1 MAHFG
6 NNKPPQK
13 VATPS
18 YTNDYKRVPTL
29 LGHHFCLIPFLVM
42 ERGVNMEN
50 KLSKGAHY
58 PYFVLPKVPR
68 KTHLWGKVLAQAPL
82 WPLPSPLGSMMEMGQ

>member
-1 MAHFG
+1 MAQFG

-18 YTNDYKRVPTL
+18 YTKDYKRVPTL
-29 LGHHFCLIPFLVM
+29 LGHHLCLIPFLVM

-50 KLSKGAHY
+50 KLSQGGQY
-58 PYFVLPKVPR
+58 PYFVLPNTCWHHEVAIQKRV
-68 KTHLWGKVLAQAPL
+68 TFLPL
-82 WPLPSPLGSMMEMGQ
+82 HP

>member
-29 LGHHFCLIPFLVM
+29 LGYHFCLIPFLVM

-50 KLSKGAHY
+50 KLSQGVHY
-58 PYFVLPKVPR
+58 PYFVLPNTCCHQEVAIQKRV
-68 KTHLWGKVLAQAPL
+68 TFLPL
-82 WPLPSPLGSMMEMGQ
+82 HP

>member
-6 NNKPPQK
+6 NNEPPKK

-18 YTNDYKRVPTL
+18 YTKVLTTTNYKQVPTL
-29 LGHHFCLIPFLVM
+29 LGHHFRLIPFLVM

-58 PYFVLPKVPR
+58 PHFVLPNTCWHQQVATQKRV
-68 KTHLWGKVLAQAPL
+68 TFLPL
-82 WPLPSPLGSMMEMGQ
+82 HP